1 MIYMLL
7 GNLNWINLK
16 THLLEETNIMV
27 PIKIKK
33 LLSYVRQL
41 SFDDEP
47 GYKYIVSILRENN

>member
-7 GNLNWINLK
+7 GNLNWVNLK
-16 THLLEETNIMV
+16 PQLLEETNIIV

-33 LLSYVRQL
+33 LLSYVRKL

-47 GYKYIVSILRENN
+47 DYKYIVSILRE